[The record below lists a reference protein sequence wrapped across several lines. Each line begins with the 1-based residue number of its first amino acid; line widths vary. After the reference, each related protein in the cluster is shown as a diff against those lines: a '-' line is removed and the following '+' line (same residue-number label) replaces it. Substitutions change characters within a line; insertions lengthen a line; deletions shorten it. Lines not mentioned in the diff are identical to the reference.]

1 MEATVQFDTSLY
13 QTGNQWTASP
23 LVSYFQDGKPIDVQ
37 KIVDAL
43 FASNQTYTPAEIK
56 FIQQKCIQVYQ
67 QLLTDPRFK
76 SAIEAQNARTIQGY
90 DVHQFDTPVSEHF
103 MQHLYTLNQTSLTSE
118 ELQKLTQL
126 IYTTQLCLPSGI
138 TIGTSK
144 EELLTLLIEEAN
156 KDLSFVGELRDFI
169 QLGKRCLLK
178 LDSDMKE
185 KNVNGLTELVF
196 ALQPTTNQF
205 ILKDTTKILVY
216 NNDYHN
222 SFQTLRHELRHLVNS
237 SAIFALEQQTTLA
250 HFVNEADAK
259 SINLW
264 MEAANKDNSF
274 FSEIRQNVI
283 HQVQI
288 AYPHKTSEEQMQIAA
303 QKARGIYTSLLL
315 STDSERGDYLLEL
328 HQQGLIQLSSEL
340 VDFISVFGW
349 DVYYNQTHDATSSVL
364 SKNTLNDLQ
373 RITSLNGSVHYWQ
386 DYYVNYYR
394 QTQNK
399 YIPELNDYLQQTFGS
414 HARFGN
420 QLAYQLTGDS
430 RLIQVQNTENETL
443 STLIQNSRSDISG
456 AYITNNQTII
466 NTPISTPRGQEQ
478 PFHYALRMGEY
489 KIAMQILQSPN
500 FDYTQTDEESNSP
513 LLAVLKQYVQANN
526 NDTHRQQL
534 LFIAHTLVQNLPRE
548 SANQTDQSGRT
559 ALYYAL
565 GDVELTKMLLATG
578 YHTNHTDNQGQTPLE
593 FVQSQPYQISETA
606 ISFLQVAMH
615 NTEEYPSRTNKTAT
629 INTIIPPKITLTHS
643 NLLDETNTK
652 IHTPVIST
660 PAPTNNQPKS
670 EHSEI
675 TPQEQTTVLTNDEPN
690 LNPIMATSDT
700 SPTNKTSPSLSP
712 TIDST
717 INSQTKVVEPK
728 NDKPQSGMSV
738 PTPQT
743 HIRPRPKPTTKTTLY
758 NNSIS
763 TPQREKIPTVNN
775 THQEETNESM
785 RKRKKQHSNSLT
797 LPPEKLGFWEKN
809 WKWIVGVAVA
819 LATAVGA
826 WFLIR
831 KQKKKTDSA
840 KTEVNKLNTQIQTL
854 QSQVADLTEQKTN
867 NTTLAKNASL
877 VSDTENTIIPQVN
890 EHI

>member
-1 MEATVQFDTSLY
+1 MEATAQFDTSLY

-76 SAIEAQNARTIQGY
+76 SAIEAQNARTAQGY

-178 LDSDMKE
+178 LDSDMEE

-196 ALQPTTNQF
+196 AVQPLTNQF

-216 NNDYHN
+216 SNDYHN

-237 SAIFALEQQTTLA
+237 SAIFELEQQTTLA

-283 HQVQI
+283 RQVQI
-288 AYPHKTSEEQMQIAA
+288 DYPNKTLEEQMQIAS

-328 HQQGLIQLSSEL
+328 HQQGLIEISPEL

-349 DVYYNQTHDATSSVL
+349 DVYYNQTHDAFPSVL
-364 SKNTLNDLQ
+364 SDKSLNDLQ
-373 RITSLNGSVHYWQ
+373 RITSLNRSVHYWQ
-386 DYYVNYYR
+386 DYYINYYR

-430 RLIQVQNTENETL
+430 RLIQVQNIENETL
-443 STLIQNSRSDISG
+443 STLIQNRRSDISG
-456 AYITNNQTII
+456 AYIANNQTIV
-466 NTPISTPRGQEQ
+466 NTPILTSRGQEQ

-500 FDYTQTDEESNSP
+500 FNFTQTDREGNSP

-559 ALYYAL
+559 ALYYAI
-565 GDVELTKMLLATG
+565 GDVELTKILLASG
-578 YHTNHTDNQGQTPLE
+578 SYANHTDNQGQTPLG
-593 FVQSQPYQISETA
+593 FVQNQPYQINEQAVSL
-606 ISFLQVAMH
+606 LQAAMH
-615 NTEEYPSRTNKTAT
+615 NTEEHPSHTNGTAT
-629 INTIIPPKITLTHS
+629 INTTSPTIPLTYS
-643 NLLDETNTK
+643 NSSDETRATTHAP
-652 IHTPVIST
+652 IISPDST
-660 PAPTNNQPKS
+660 SNQPKS
-670 EHSEI
+670 EHSETI
-675 TPQEQTTVLTNDEPN
+675 APEQTTVLTNDEPN

-712 TIDST
+712 TIEAT
-717 INSQTKVVEPK
+717 PNPQE
-728 NDKPQSGMSV
+728 NDRPQSEMTV
-738 PTPQT
+738 PTCQTQT
-743 HIRPRPKPTTKTTLY
+743 HSHPQQTTNTTLY

-763 TPQREKIPTVNN
+763 VPRGETRPSTNN
-775 THQEETNESM
+775 THQEEINKQKQEQ
-785 RKRKKQHSNSLT
+785 KKQHSDTLT
-797 LPPEKLGFWEKN
+797 SPPEKLGFWEKN